1 MNIVHQKMID
11 AIIQKAG
18 KFCPDSLALIGLY
31 GSVATGD
38 THEKSDLDL
47 LILINDDRG
56 WQLADAFLLDDA
68 GIGYDLYCTSW
79 AMLEEDACCNHAQLS
94 KLLDSTLIYVKDP
107 SAIARLAELQ
117 NKARALLASDER
129 YEKAQNAFANAK
141 KMFADCF
148 LTNDLAQ
155 IRVSA
160 GAVMYFLL
168 DSVMFH
174 HGRYFQKGVK
184 RTFEEIAL
192 LDLAFDMPAQC
203 MAVIQSKS
211 AETIRAALS
220 ELMRSVQDC
229 LTIPNEKAVPSPE
242 TLSGTYEEMFSNWRN
257 KMQEAAEQNDL
268 FSSFMNMVSF
278 QFMHQELAETLSFEQ
293 PNLMARFDPHNT
305 VSNAQAFDEALSK
318 YLKEYEKAGIHP
330 KHFAN
335 VDAFVFHYQKD

>member
-18 KFCPDSLALIGLY
+18 KVCPNSLVLIGLY

-38 THEKSDLDL
+38 IHEKSDLDL
-47 LILINDDRG
+47 LILINDDHG

-68 GIGYDLYCTSW
+68 EIGYDLYCTTW
-79 AMLEEDACCNHAQLS
+79 AMLEEDACCNHAHLS

-117 NKARALLASDER
+117 NKARELLASDER
-129 YEKAQNAFANAK
+129 YAKAQNAFANAK
-141 KMFADCF
+141 KIFADCF
-148 LTNDLAQ
+148 LSNDLAQ

-160 GAVMYFLL
+160 GAVIYFLL
-168 DSVMFH
+168 DSVMLH

-184 RTFEEIAL
+184 RTFEEISL
-192 LDLAFDMPAQC
+192 LDLAFDMLAQC
-203 MAVIQSKS
+203 MAVIQAKS
-211 AETIRAALS
+211 AEKIRVALS
-220 ELMRSVQDC
+220 ELMRSVQNC
-229 LTIPNEKAVPSPE
+229 LTVLNEKAVPSPK

-268 FSSFMNMVSF
+268 FFSFMNMVSF
-278 QFMHQELAETLSFEQ
+278 QFVHQELAETLSIEQ
-293 PNLMARFDPHNT
+293 QNLMEYFDPDNIR
-305 VSNAQAFDEALSK
+305 SNAQAFDNALSK
-318 YLKEYEKAGIHP
+318 HLKEYEKAGIQP

-335 VDAFVFHYQKD
+335 VDAFVSQYQRD

>member
-18 KFCPDSLALIGLY
+18 KVCPDSLALIGLY

-38 THEKSDLDL
+38 IHEKSDLDL
-47 LILINDDRG
+47 LILINDDHG

-68 GIGYDLYCTSW
+68 EIGYDLYCTSW
-79 AMLEEDACCNHAQLS
+79 AMLEEDACCNHAHLS
-94 KLLDSTLIYVKDP
+94 KLLNATLIYVKDP
-107 SAIARLAELQ
+107 GAIARLAELQ
-117 NKARALLASDER
+117 SKALALLASDAR
-129 YEKAQNAFANAK
+129 HEKAQNAFSNAK

-160 GAVMYFLL
+160 GAVICFLL
-168 DSVMFH
+168 DSVMLH
-174 HGRYFQKGVK
+174 HGCYFQKGVK

-220 ELMRSVQDC
+220 DLMRNVQDC
-229 LTIPNEKAVPSPE
+229 LIQPKEKAVPSSE
-242 TLSGTYEEMFSNWRN
+242 MLSGTYEEMFSNWRN

-278 QFMHQELAETLSFEQ
+278 QFMHQELAETLLIEQ
-293 PNLMARFDPHNT
+293 QNIMECFDPHST
-305 VSNAQAFDEALSK
+305 VSNAQAFDKAINKHLEENK
-318 YLKEYEKAGIHP
+318 KAGIHP

-335 VDAFVFHYQKD
+335 VDAFVSHYQRD